1 MSKKQY
7 SGKMVKRFSKPVIFA
22 HWLNAAAFL
31 VLYLSALPLYTEWF
45 DWMFPIFGG
54 AAGARLVHR
63 IGAVFFVIPTV
74 FILLADPK
82 SFFHWMKQI
91 TTWRK
96 NDFLFFTKFVKEFFT
111 GHAKDMPKQDFYNA
125 GEKINSLLQ
134 ILCAVL
140 LIGSGVVIWFPD
152 NFGSGLVQT
161 MYPIHSFSAALA
173 VAVVIGHVYLSVGHP
188 NSRISMKGMTKGD
201 VPIEYAKEHHENW
214 YDELME
220 EEKKK
225 QSEKGA

>member
-7 SGKMVKRFSKPVIFA
+7 SGKTVKRFSKPVIFA
-22 HWLNAAAFL
+22 HWLNAAAFI

-45 DWMFPIFGG
+45 DWMFLIFGG
-54 AAGARLVHR
+54 AEGARLVHR
-63 IGAVFFVIPTV
+63 VAAVFFVLPTV

-82 SFFHWMKQI
+82 SFFHWIKQCF
-91 TTWRK
+91 TWSK
-96 NDFLFFTKFVKEFFT
+96 NDFGFMTRFIKEFFT
-111 GHAKDMPKQDFYNA
+111 GNVKNMPKQDFYNG
-125 GEKINSLLQ
+125 GEKFNSLLQ
-134 ILCAVL
+134 ILCAIL
-140 LIGSGVVIWFPD
+140 LIGSGIVIWFPQY
-152 NFGSGLVQT
+152 FGSGLIQT

-173 VAVVIGHVYLSVGHP
+173 VAVVVGHVYLSIGHP
-188 NSRISMKGMTKGD
+188 NSKISMRGMTKGD

-225 QSEKGA
+225 NSEKGA